1 MISDDDSLKTLSK
14 KWKGPSYWSPALRRR
29 GGVAILCS
37 PRQREHISVWQ
48 KDAGGR
54 LVSLLLKFDN
64 CKINLNKTL
73 KMASAQEDGFRTGC
87 RNVSH

>member
-14 KWKGPSYWSPALRRR
+14 KWKGPSYWSPALGRR

-48 KDAGGR
+48 KDAGGGDSSVFYLNLIIVR
-54 LVSLLLKFDN
+54 L
-64 CKINLNKTL
+64 I
-73 KMASAQEDGFRTGC
+73 
-87 RNVSH
+87 